1 MCQDKNK
8 NLYKKK
14 WRDIARRE
22 FIGKKKKKKNI
33 LFTSGNLRPEYDSR
47 IKLNIW
53 GVFAILLTRFRA
65 FDGIQSFICCSKKTC
80 ISSWK

>member
-22 FIGKKKKKKNI
+22 FIGKKKKKENI

-47 IKLNIW
+47 IKVNI
-53 GVFAILLTRFRA
+53 
-65 FDGIQSFICCSKKTC
+65 
-80 ISSWK
+80 